1 MKAQRPLFHALWA
14 VPLALA
20 VAAWPQFAAAWFENT
35 VAAKTASPSG
45 CFSQFNSFDHHGAE
59 TSVRASV
66 TPMGFAAIS
75 ASQCSALNI
84 PGVVSRIKGL
94 LTVTVIKLIKAGA
107 TGQPD
112 SVSIC
117 SVASASA
124 TSWASSISL
133 NKALSHPPNQGP
145 CGNGFYAQI
154 SCLQNATIRI
164 TDGVVAID
172 GAFNATDPKTHCV
185 ISPVWHGVNLK
196 DANGQPILMGGFV
209 KL

>member
-20 VAAWPQFAAAWFENT
+20 LAWPQFAAAYFENT
-35 VAAKTASPSG
+35 IAAKTASPLG
-45 CFSQFNSFDHHGAE
+45 CFSQWNSFDHHGPDV
-59 TSVRASV
+59 SVRASV
-66 TPMGFAAIS
+66 TPMGVIALS
-75 ASQCSALNI
+75 ATQCSALTV
-84 PGVVSRIKGL
+84 PGIVSRIKGL

-117 SVASASA
+117 SVVSASA
-124 TSWASSISL
+124 TSWASSISI
-133 NKALSHPPNQGP
+133 NKPLSHPVGQGP

-154 SCLQNATIRI
+154 SCLQNATMRI
-164 TDGVVAID
+164 TDGVTNLD
-172 GAFNATDPKTHCV
+172 GTFNATDPKTHCLT
-185 ISPVWHGVNLK
+185 SPAWHGVNLK
-196 DANGQPILMGGFV
+196 DASGAPITSGGPV